1 LLNWNCDHSKR
12 SNMLKPALYLIPV
25 GLGGEKPEQVLP
37 PYNSTIISKLDE
49 FIVENARSARRFLR
63 STGFTKNFD
72 EVTFHILD
80 KHTPEEKIPG
90 FINAIKEDK
99 AVGLL
104 SEAGVPC
111 VADPGN
117 IPVQLCQ
124 EAGLKVV
131 PLVGPS
137 SIIMALMASGFNGQ
151 NFCFHGYLP
160 LEKGELKRKIKTLE
174 AAVNKQDQTQIFI
187 ETPYRNNKMLAA
199 LQSACSGNTMLC
211 VATNLSLRDE
221 SIRSMSIKQWKSIK
235 VDLNKKPSVFLIYK

>member
-1 LLNWNCDHSKR
+1 
-12 SNMLKPALYLIPV
+12 MIKPALYLIPV
-25 GLGGEKPEQVLP
+25 GLGGDNPEQVLP
-37 PYNSTIISKLDE
+37 RHNSAIIKELDE

-63 STGFTKNFD
+63 STGYTKDFD

-80 KHTPEEKIPG
+80 KHTPEENIPG
-90 FINAIKEDK
+90 FINAIKKGK

-117 IPVQLCQ
+117 IPVKLCQ
-124 EAGLKVV
+124 ESGLKII

-160 LEKGELKRKIKTLE
+160 VEKGELKRKLKVLE
-174 AAVNKQDQTQIFI
+174 TSAYKDDQTQIFI

-199 LQSACSGNTMLC
+199 LLNACADHVMLC
-211 VATNLSLRDE
+211 IATNLSLSDE
-221 SIRSMSIKQWKSIK
+221 SICTKTIRQWKATK
-235 VDLNKKPSVFLIYK
+235 VDLHKKPSVFLIYC

>member
-1 LLNWNCDHSKR
+1 
-12 SNMLKPALYLIPV
+12 MLKPALYLIPV
-25 GLGGEKPEQVLP
+25 TLGGENPDRVLP
-37 PYNSTIISKLDE
+37 QFNSNIIAEIDE
-49 FIVENARSARRFLR
+49 FIVEHARSARRFLR
-63 STGFTKNFD
+63 SSGYKKNFD

-80 KHTPEEKIPG
+80 KHTPEEYIPE
-90 FINAIKEDK
+90 FIKAIAEGK

-117 IPVQLCQ
+117 IPVNLCQ
-124 EAGLKVV
+124 ERGFKVV

-160 LEKGELKRKIKTLE
+160 VEKGELKRKIKALE
-174 AAVNKQDQTQIFI
+174 SSVYKHSQTQIFI

-199 LQSACSGNTMLC
+199 LLSFCSDYTKLC
-211 VATNLSLRDE
+211 IATNLSLADE
-221 SIRSMSIKQWKSIK
+221 SIRTKTIHQWKTSK
-235 VDLNKKPSVFLIYK
+235 VDLNKKPSVFLIYN